1 MDEDIGEFLS
11 DNMQQRTKN
20 HEKERSS
27 LRTLKVNILI
37 CNVLVFFKKL
47 LCGLRSSC
55 LRLNVNRCNCVKRD
69 AGRSIIWGI
78 VKTIDFK
85 ILISISKEIN

>member
-1 MDEDIGEFLS
+1 MAPYRTAIMDEDIGEFLS

-55 LRLNVNRCNCVKRD
+55 LRLNVNRCNCKK
-69 AGRSIIWGI
+69 GRR
-78 VKTIDFK
+78 KIDNLGDCENDRF
-85 ILISISKEIN
+85 